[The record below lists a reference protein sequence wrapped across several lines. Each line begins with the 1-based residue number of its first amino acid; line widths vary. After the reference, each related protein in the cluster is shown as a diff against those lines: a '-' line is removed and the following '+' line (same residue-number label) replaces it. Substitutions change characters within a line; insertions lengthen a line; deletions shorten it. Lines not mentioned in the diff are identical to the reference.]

1 LFSAGSDSQLLTGFI
16 PLGFHLLNFPILFI
30 SYLMKTTLLVIFL
43 TFSSLASFC
52 QSTTTDKS
60 NQHGDNVVTEKKV
73 KDEIA
78 DQPLTKVDQMPEYKG
93 GDEARVLF
101 LMKNLNYPKEARKA
115 GISGIVFVT
124 FIVER
129 DGSLSDVKVLGGI
142 GGGCDKETVR
152 VVKRIPPGYPERKM
166 EKRYGFSLICQ

>member
-1 LFSAGSDSQLLTGFI
+1 
-16 PLGFHLLNFPILFI
+16 
-30 SYLMKTTLLVIFL
+30 MKTTLLVIFL

-124 FIVER
+124 FIVWS
-129 DGSLSDVKVLGGI
+129 DGSVGEVKIKRGI
-142 GGGCDKETVR
+142 GHGCDEEAMR
-152 VVKRIPPGYPERKM
+152 VVKMMPNWKAGQKDGKAVNVYFNLPINFQLGKDKKDPGIK
-166 EKRYGFSLICQ
+166 